1 MEEIRICPNHGFYRG
16 ESCSCG
22 YKGEQILSKERVE
35 KLGRFI
41 SGLLRHFPDKFNL
54 EMDEDGWVDFNSLVK
69 VVIKKYRWA
78 NQWLIMAIVS
88 SDQKNRY
95 EIKEGKIRARYGH
108 SVSVKLSD
116 YPDSKEDV
124 LFYGTGEEEAQR
136 IMEIG
141 IKPVNQTFVHL
152 STTIEKSETVARF
165 RTDTPVILEIDA
177 KKARNDGIK
186 LIKANDYIVLTEEIP
201 PEYIIRAVKL

>member
-1 MEEIRICPNHGFYRG
+1 MEEIRVCPNHGFYRG
-16 ESCSCG
+16 EVCSCG

-54 EMDEDGWVDFNSLVK
+54 EMDENGWVDFNSLVK
-69 VVIKKYRWA
+69 VVTKKYRWA

-95 EIKEGKIRARYGH
+95 EIKEGKIRAKYGH
-108 SVSVKLSD
+108 SVNVKLSD
-116 YPDSKEDV
+116 YPDSDEDV
-124 LFYGTGEEEAQR
+124 LYYGTGEEEAQR

-165 RTDTPVILEIDA
+165 RTDNPVILEVDA
-177 KKARNDGIK
+177 KRARDSGIR
-186 LIKANDYIVLTEEIP
+186 LIKANNYIVLTEKIP
-201 PEYIIRAVKL
+201 PEYIKRSIKL

>member
-1 MEEIRICPNHGFYRG
+1 MEEIRVCPNHGFYRG
-16 ESCSCG
+16 ELCSCG

-54 EMDEDGWVDFNSLVK
+54 EMDEDGWVDFNSLVR
-69 VVIKKYRWA
+69 VVTKKYRWA
-78 NQWLIMAIVS
+78 NQWLVMAIVS

-95 EIKEGKIRARYGH
+95 EIREGKIRARYGH

-116 YPDSKEDV
+116 YPDSDEDV

-152 STTIEKSETVARF
+152 STTVEKSETVARF
-165 RTDTPVILEIDA
+165 RTDSPVILEIDA
-177 KKARNDGIK
+177 KKARRDGIK
-186 LIKANDYIVLTEEIP
+186 LIKANDYIVLTEKVP
-201 PEYIIRAVKL
+201 PEYITRAVKL